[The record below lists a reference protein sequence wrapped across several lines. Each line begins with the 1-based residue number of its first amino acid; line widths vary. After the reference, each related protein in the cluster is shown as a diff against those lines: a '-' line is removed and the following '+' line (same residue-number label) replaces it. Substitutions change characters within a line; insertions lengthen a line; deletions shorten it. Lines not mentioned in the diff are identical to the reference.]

1 MDFTES
7 LIITPNHSSQTVS
20 FDYGTIR
27 ISDDS
32 NQNVTISLSQDALDD
47 AIAKRLI
54 ACPRST
60 QEHFVQLLTGHI
72 RKTDNAKA

>member
-1 MDFTES
+1 MDFTKT
-7 LIITPNHSSQTVS
+7 LIITPNLSSQTVS

-27 ISDDS
+27 VSDDS
-32 NQNVTISLSQDALDD
+32 DQNVSISLNQDALDD

-54 ACPRST
+54 SCPRST
-60 QEHFVQLLTGHI
+60 QEHFVQLLTEQI

>member
-1 MDFTES
+1 MEFTET
-7 LIITPNHSSQTVS
+7 LIITPKLSGQTVS

-27 ISDDS
+27 VSDDS
-32 NQNVTISLSQDALDD
+32 NQNVSISLNQDALDD

-54 ACPRST
+54 SCPRST
-60 QEHFVQLLTGHI
+60 QEHFVQLLTEQI